1 MFSLKSKL
9 SRLPYV
15 VYSIVTFLLSIS
27 VFIGA
32 IIVPV
37 YLSGIDFDDP
47 NAADLLVHK
56 ILENLVGLG
65 LAVLSVR
72 VVYTILTVIQ
82 AIATVR
88 RVNDITDGNLKISLL
103 VGGVFLLCALTIGII
118 SEVGYLAFIISLVLW
133 FVPGAKKNKS
143 F

>member
-47 NAADLLVHK
+47 NAADLLVQK
-56 ILENLVGLG
+56 IQENLVGLG
-65 LAVLSVR
+65 LTVISVM

-103 VGGVFLLCALTIGII
+103 VGGVFLLCALTITNIPG
-118 SEVGYLAFIISLVLW
+118 VGYLAFIIPLVLW
-133 FVPGAKKNKS
+133 FVPGAKKE
-143 F
+143 

>member
-47 NAADLLVHK
+47 NAADLLVQK
-56 ILENLVGLG
+56 IEENLVGLG
-65 LAVLSVR
+65 LTVISVM

-103 VGGVFLLCALTIGII
+103 VGGVFLLCALTIANIPG
-118 SEVGYLAFIISLVLW
+118 VGYLAFIISLVLW
-133 FVPGAKKNKS
+133 FVPGAKKE
-143 F
+143 

>member
-47 NAADLLVHK
+47 NAADLLVQK
-56 ILENLVGLG
+56 IQENLVGLG
-65 LAVLSVR
+65 LTVISVM

-103 VGGVFLLCALTIGII
+103 VGGVFLLCALTIGNIPG
-118 SEVGYLAFIISLVLW
+118 VGYLAFIISLVLW
-133 FVPGAKKNKS
+133 LVPGAKKE
-143 F
+143 

>member
-47 NAADLLVHK
+47 NAADLLVQK

-65 LAVLSVR
+65 LTVISVM

-103 VGGVFLLCALTIGII
+103 VGGVFLLCALTITNIPG
-118 SEVGYLAFIISLVLW
+118 VGYLAFIITLVLW
-133 FVPGAKKNKS
+133 FVPGAKKE
-143 F
+143 